1 MDGRLQAE
9 QVAGSVVQALV
20 FAELHRR
27 NGLPPGRQGFAML
40 FVWSMALGFLRLRTG
55 RLRAE
60 RPWLEASKSG
70 AAS

>member
-1 MDGRLQAE
+1 MQAE

-55 RLRAE
+55 RGERAAVAGGVQE
-60 RPWLEASKSG
+60 RSG
-70 AAS
+70 